1 MRRRL
6 PLLNQLRAFE
16 AAARAQSFTKAA
28 DELFVTH
35 AAISRH
41 VRELEEWLGTP
52 LFVRTGRGVVLTDA
66 GKRYAARLTP
76 IFDAIAEATRDA
88 MIEGNSSHLTVAPEG
103 AFASR
108 WLIPRLGKFNSAHPD
123 IELDVSPGEYISDFY
138 SGEDDIAI
146 RFGAGHWPEVEA
158 ELLCKVQTFAVCAPE
173 VIKDNPPEKPE
184 DLENF
189 TLLHENSR
197 QWWADWLRAAG
208 SKNGDLAWA
217 GPLFQNYLAIQA
229 AEAGQGVALADQ
241 IIATDALS
249 SGRLVRPFDIA
260 VQEDEGYWLVWGKG
274 LKLNATG
281 LAFRQWLIAELQK
294 TNATYDKLTAEG
306 VARAQPA

>member
-35 AAISRH
+35 AAVSRH
-41 VRELEEWLGTP
+41 VRELEQWLGTP

-88 MIEGNSSHLTVAPEG
+88 MIEGDSSHLTVAPEG

-108 WLIPRLGKFNSAHPD
+108 WLVPRLGKFNCS
-123 IELDVSPGEYISDFY
+123 LPGHRAGCQPGRVYF
-138 SGEDDIAI
+138 
-146 RFGAGHWPEVEA
+146 RFLFGRRRHRRPLWCGDWPEVEA
-158 ELLCKVQTFAVCAPE
+158 ELLCKARMFPVCAPDL
-173 VIKDNPPEKPE
+173 ISDNPPDKPD
-184 DLENF
+184 DLKNF

-197 QWWADWLRAAG
+197 QWWADWLRSAG
-208 SKNGDLAWA
+208 SKNADLAWS
-217 GPLFQNYLAIQA
+217 GPLFHNYLAIQA
-229 AEAGQGVALADQ
+229 AEAGQGFALADQ
-241 IIATDALS
+241 IIAADALL
-249 SGRLVRPFDIA
+249 SGRLVRPFDIETK
-260 VQEDEGYWLVWGKG
+260 EDEGYWLVWGKG

-281 LAFRQWLIAELQK
+281 LAFRQWLVAEIRK
-294 TNATYDKLTAEG
+294 TNAAYDKLKAKTTG
-306 VARAQPA
+306 VEC

>member
-6 PLLNQLRAFE
+6 PSLNQLRAFE
-16 AAARAQSFTKAA
+16 AAARPQSFSKAA
-28 DELFVTH
+28 EELFVTH
-35 AAISRH
+35 AAVSRH

-66 GKRYAARLTP
+66 GRRYAARLTP

-88 MIEGNSSHLTVAPEG
+88 MVEGDSSHLTVAPDG

-108 WLIPRLGKFNSAHPD
+108 WLVPRLGLFNSLHPD
-123 IELDVSPGEYISDFY
+123 IELDVSPGEYFSDFH
-138 SGEDDIAI
+138 SGEDDIGV
-146 RFGAGHWPEVEA
+146 RYGAGGWPEVET
-158 ELLCKVQTFAVCAPE
+158 ELLCKAQIFPVCAPQ
-173 VIKDNPPEKPE
+173 VIADTPPRTPD

-208 SKNGDLAWA
+208 NRDPDLAWS

-229 AEAGQGVALADQ
+229 AEAGQGFALADQ
-241 IIATDALS
+241 LIATDALLT
-249 SGRLVRPFDIA
+249 GRLVRPFDFIQ
-260 VQEDEGYWLVWGKG
+260 QEEEGYWLVWGKG
-274 LKLNATG
+274 MKLSASAN
-281 LAFRQWLIAELQK
+281 AFRQWLIGEIRK
-294 TNATYDKLTAEG
+294 TQTSFDKLKTR
-306 VARAQPA
+306 ARPAA